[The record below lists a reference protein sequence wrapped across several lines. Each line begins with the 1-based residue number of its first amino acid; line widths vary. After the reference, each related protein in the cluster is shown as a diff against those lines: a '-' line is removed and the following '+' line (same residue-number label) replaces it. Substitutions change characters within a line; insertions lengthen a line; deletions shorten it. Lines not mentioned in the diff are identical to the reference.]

1 MGNIPII
8 IKINAVPRAIYD
20 LYFGMVSINIYVIT
34 NRITASNCVFIIIT
48 SINFILKYF
57 K

>member
-8 IKINAVPRAIYD
+8 IKINAVLRAIYD
-20 LYFGMVSINIYVIT
+20 LYFGMVSINIYIKI

>member
-20 LYFGMVSINIYVIT
+20 LYFGMVSINIYIII
-34 NRITASNCVFIIIT
+34 NRITAGNCVFIIIT